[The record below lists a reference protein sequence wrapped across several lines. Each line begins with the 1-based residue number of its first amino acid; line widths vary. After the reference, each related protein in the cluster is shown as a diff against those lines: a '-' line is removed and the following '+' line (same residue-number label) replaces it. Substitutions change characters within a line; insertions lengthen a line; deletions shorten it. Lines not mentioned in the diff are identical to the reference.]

1 MLHDLIK
8 TGDRDAFP
16 QICDRNGEV
25 ALAYCRRCHRAEG
38 ELDAVCEEV
47 DRRALLELWPQ
58 WPRMQLTLTI
68 PIAGSVARGEYRRDG
83 FVYLVDECRGE
94 ISWR

>member
-1 MLHDLIK
+1 M
-8 TGDRDAFP
+8 G
-16 QICDRNGEV
+16 
-25 ALAYCRRCHRAEG
+25 
-38 ELDAVCEEV
+38 
-47 DRRALLELWPQ
+47 RALKQLFKNSRAPNEPDDLNHEALLKMWPQ